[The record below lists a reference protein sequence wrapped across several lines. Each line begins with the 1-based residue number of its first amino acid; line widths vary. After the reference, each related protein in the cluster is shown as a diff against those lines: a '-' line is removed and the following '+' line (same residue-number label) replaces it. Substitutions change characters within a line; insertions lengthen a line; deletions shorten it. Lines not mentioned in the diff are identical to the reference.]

1 MVEHTV
7 RDREVVGSS
16 PTAPTKYGGR
26 DREVMGSSPII
37 PTRVRTSCLLLRPA
51 HLCLWV
57 LLGRRFTARLPE
69 TGFLF
74 TSRLDT

>member
-37 PTRVRTSCLLLRPA
+37 PTRVRMSCPLLRPT
-51 HLCLWV
+51 HLGLWV
-57 LLGRRFTARLPE
+57 LLGRRLATWLPE